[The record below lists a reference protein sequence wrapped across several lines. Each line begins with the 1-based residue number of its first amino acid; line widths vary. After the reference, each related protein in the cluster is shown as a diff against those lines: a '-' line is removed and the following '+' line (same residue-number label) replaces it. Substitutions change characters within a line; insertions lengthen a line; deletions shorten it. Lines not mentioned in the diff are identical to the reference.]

1 MINANRTLEILG
13 DVWGAPVDMF
23 NTPEEKA
30 AMDMNDA
37 QAKQAQL
44 MLEAAPL
51 IGKSAKDLAQAQVAA
66 GGNKIV

>member
-1 MINANRTLEILG
+1 MIRGLNGRLEH
-13 DVWGAPVDMF
+13 F
-23 NTPEEKA
+23 KA

-37 QAKQAQL
+37 QARQAQL